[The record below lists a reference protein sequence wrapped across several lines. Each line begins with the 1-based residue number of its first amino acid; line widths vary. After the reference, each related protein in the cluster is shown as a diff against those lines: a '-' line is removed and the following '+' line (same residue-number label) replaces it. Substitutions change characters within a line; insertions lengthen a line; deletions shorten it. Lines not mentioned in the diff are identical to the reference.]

1 MTTEERF
8 TKIENAIL
16 ALTETQARHELQM
29 EKQSAGIRDLI
40 VVSRTLVD
48 TVSRLSEAQSRT
60 DAQIQELRQAQKHT
74 DEKLNALIDT
84 VGPLNLGRATCRAE
98 DRFNQEVRTITKQ
111 PQSLEKAAFGPPF
124 LIPNSLIRQLRGED

>member
-1 MTTEERF
+1 MTPEERF

-84 VGPLNLGRATCRAE
+84 V
-98 DRFNQEVRTITKQ
+98 DRFIQGQGRNGQK
-111 PQSLEKAAFGPPF
+111 
-124 LIPNSLIRQLRGED
+124 